1 VVEEVEEEI
10 VPNLLLKKL
19 ELQEDQ
25 EEVVFLADLDALV
38 QLVLEIIPLQLP
50 LKEVMEELVV
60 LQTILII
67 MEAVVVELVLLVQ
80 LEHLPQEVVQVV
92 LVKQIQL
99 QEVQ

>member
-1 VVEEVEEEI
+1 MEPI
-10 VPNLLLKKL
+10 LLNPLVKKL
-19 ELQEDQ
+19 ENQEDQ

-38 QLVLEIIPLQLP
+38 QLVLEILPLQIP

-67 MEAVVVELVLLVQ
+67 MEAVVVELVLLVL
-80 LEHLPQEVVQVV
+80 LEHLPQEVVLVV
-92 LVKQIQL
+92 LVQQIQL